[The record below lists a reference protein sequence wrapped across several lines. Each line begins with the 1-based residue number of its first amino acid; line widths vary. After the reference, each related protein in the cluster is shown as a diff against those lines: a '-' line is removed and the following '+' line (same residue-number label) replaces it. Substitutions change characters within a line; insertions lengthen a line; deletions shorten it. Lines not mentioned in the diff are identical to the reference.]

1 MERHPSGI
9 ELAKGYNKS
18 FASFKKELGHVEYF
32 LRVHPDQ
39 REKVMM
45 ETYEQ
50 LTGKKAKKKKSTTT
64 DGNVSDSAKGSEKT
78 DSPKGK

>member
-1 MERHPSGI
+1 MGHPSGI

-32 LRVHPDQ
+32 LRTQPDQ

-45 ETYEQ
+45 DTYEE
-50 LTGKKAKKKKSTTT
+50 LTGKKAKKTKSRT
-64 DGNVSDSAKGSEKT
+64 DGNVPNSEK
-78 DSPKGK
+78 SSEGSKSQEG